1 MCSDGLSNM
10 VADERIRELSAGR
23 EDLRAVCEDLIEEAN
38 NNGGKD
44 NIAVVVFRP
53 SDDEVKEW

>member
-10 VADERIRELSAGR
+10 VSDETIKEIVSGR
-23 EDLRAVCEDLIEEAN
+23 EDLKAVAEDLIQEAN

-44 NIAVVVFRP
+44 NIGVVLFRP
-53 SDDEVKEW
+53 SADEVKEW